1 MLNAPTRTQDPAS
14 INSRDRS
21 HHLQIAAISNGP
33 GPSSDDG
40 EQAEALQRQSALLRG
55 LGADI
60 LNEPVPDQL
69 AAILHRSEPLPARS
83 APLPEAALPRMTRSR
98 PRRLWTTSAFAMTL
112 LGGIAIGWSGDWLL
126 NSMESK
132 DQRLAR
138 DVVAAYHVYAANQGL
153 PIVLAA
159 DRSAEL
165 STWIS
170 RSFGRT
176 VAPPDLTAH
185 GLEYVGGMLSLGLEV
200 PTAAFF
206 YVNEDTA
213 AHVGVF
219 FWPDENGGM
228 DAELP
233 AFGDERFGAR
243 FARAQGFTVAVLS
256 NETGVTLD
264 ATANTVLARFS
275 NRLTAGG

>member
-14 INSRDRS
+14 VNSRDRS

-98 PRRLWTTSAFAMTL
+98 PRRLWTTSAFALTL
-112 LGGIAIGWSGDWLL
+112 LGGLALGWTGDWLL
-126 NSMESK
+126 NSTESK
-132 DQRLAR
+132 DQRVAR
-138 DVVAAYHVYAANQGL
+138 DVAAAYHVYAANQGL
-153 PIVLAA
+153 PIVFAA

-176 VAPPDLTAH
+176 VAPPDLTPH
-185 GLEYVGGMLSLGLEV
+185 GFEYVGGMLSLGLEI

-206 YVNEDTA
+206 YVNKDAA
-213 AHVGVF
+213 AHIGVF
-219 FWPDENGGM
+219 FWRDENGAFN
-228 DAELP
+228 AELP
-233 AFGDERFGAR
+233 AFGDQRFEVR
-243 FARAQGFTVAVLS
+243 SARAQGFTIAVLCD
-256 NETGVTLD
+256 ETGATLD
-264 ATANTVLARFS
+264 DTANTVLARFS